1 MIDIT
6 PLVDFLRSSE
16 KEMVDLEKILTSKK
30 ALAPENG
37 GDGEMEKCRVL
48 EDWLKANGFSD
59 IQHFDA
65 PDSRVSSKVR
75 PNLVVTIPGEKDD
88 YVIWVMAHLDVVPTE
103 DCSLW
108 HSDPWT
114 VVEKDGKIFGRG
126 VEDNQQGLVSMV
138 FAALAF
144 IKNGKKPVH
153 TVKLLF
159 AADEEVGSKYGVTYL
174 IHNTS
179 IFSKNDIVLIPDG
192 GDCKGETIEIAEKNL
207 LWLKIHVKGEQT
219 HGSRPDQG
227 KNACLAANDLSLR
240 LNGLES
246 VFSNV
251 DALFEPPYST
261 FQPTMRLA
269 NVSGIN
275 IIPGEDV
282 FCMDLRILP
291 CYSLDEVLAAVEECC
306 AQTEE
311 KFGVEV
317 CYEIPQKSESPAT
330 NEKSLVVEKLKGAI
344 KKAHGIEARTIGIGG
359 GTVGAELRR
368 AGMDCAVW
376 STLDERAHTPNEY
389 CIVKNIVTDAETL
402 VWLFADND

>member
-1 MIDIT
+1 MDTAYLI
-6 PLVDFLRSSE
+6 DFLRGSE
-16 KEMVDLEKILTSKK
+16 NEMVSLEKILTSKK

-37 GDGEMEKCRVL
+37 GDGEAEKCKAL
-48 EDWLKANGFSD
+48 EDWLKANGFSNL
-59 IQHFDA
+59 QRFDA
-65 PDSRVSSKVR
+65 PDSRVSSKIR
-75 PNLVVTIPGEKDD
+75 PNLVVTIHGEKDD
-88 YVIWVMAHLDVVPTE
+88 YAIWVMAHLDVVPTG
-103 DCSLW
+103 DLSLW
-108 HSDPWT
+108 KTDPWT
-114 VVEKDGKIFGRG
+114 VVEKDGRLFGRG

-144 IKNGKKPVH
+144 LKSGKKPVH

-174 IHNTS
+174 IKNTQ
-179 IFSKNDIVLIPDG
+179 IFSDNDIVLIPDG
-192 GDCKGETIEIAEKNL
+192 GDSKGETIEIAEKNL
-207 LWLKIHVKGEQT
+207 LWLKIHVQGEQT

-240 LNGLES
+240 LNGLEG
-246 VFSNV
+246 VFSNR
-251 DALFEPPYST
+251 DKMFEPPYST

-282 FCMDLRILP
+282 FCMDMRILP

-311 KFGVEV
+311 KYGVEV
-317 CYEIPQKSESPAT
+317 CYEIAQKSESPAT
-330 NEKSLVVEKLKGAI
+330 DGNSLVVKKLKNAI
-344 KKAHGIEARTIGIGG
+344 KKAHGITARTIGIGG

-368 AGMDCAVW
+368 AGIDCAVW
-376 STLDERAHTPNEY
+376 STMDERAHTPNEY

-402 VWLFADND
+402 VELFAEEEV